1 MVTNGK
7 SWCEEGWRGYI
18 FRAPRGEFEVAF
30 VCWSLWSWIINLKI
44 RRNVRDNSSTKK
56 FSKLLYP
63 KRPIFYASFFVLS
76 SHRSHFKNWANKKE
90 FLNFKHRLF
99 LLSKVMSAT
108 YFSCHEGVGEG
119 KEQTCAFSSVRVL
132 EIPNFS
138 KLKSWCRFFPKSLH
152 HSHCTL

>member
-1 MVTNGK
+1 MKRDRGDISSEHQEVNLRWHLFVDCFKAGSSIWK
-7 SWCEEGWRGYI
+7 SEEMWGTT
-18 FRAPRGEFEVAF
+18 VAQ
-30 VCWSLWSWIINLKI
+30 
-44 RRNVRDNSSTKK
+44 RNFLSYCT
-56 FSKLLYP
+56 P
-63 KRPIFYASFFVLS
+63 KGQFFYASFFVLA
-76 SHRSHFKNWANKKE
+76 SHRSHFKNWTNKKE

-108 YFSCHEGVGEG
+108 YFSCHEGVGAG